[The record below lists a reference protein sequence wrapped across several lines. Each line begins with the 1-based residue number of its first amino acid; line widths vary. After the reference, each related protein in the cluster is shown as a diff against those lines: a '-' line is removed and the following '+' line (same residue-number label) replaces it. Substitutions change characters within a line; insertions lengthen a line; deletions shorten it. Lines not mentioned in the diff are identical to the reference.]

1 MEQAKVS
8 LAHSLNALWNIL
20 QLRWGGSHQPGTG
33 CKFLLTG
40 VYQHDKM
47 RIGRIEHPC
56 VKRGGPE
63 LLETTAYTLPSV
75 CLLGGMTGKGFSHE
89 TVHDCEYAG
98 FIYVSGHCMLN
109 LYFLSQLH
117 FHQVFRFTAAALS
130 VCCFVWL
137 CVSWPKQRAFLDVHH
152 SLIST
157 VRWLNGGRCGLN
169 GLKASLPQVTCQ
181 VIHFI

>member
-1 MEQAKVS
+1 
-8 LAHSLNALWNIL
+8 
-20 QLRWGGSHQPGTG
+20 
-33 CKFLLTG
+33 
-40 VYQHDKM
+40 M

-56 VKRGGPE
+56 VKGGGPE

-75 CLLGGMTGKGFSHE
+75 CLLGGMTSKGFSHE
-89 TVHDCEYAG
+89 TVQQ
-98 FIYVSGHCMLN
+98 ILSVSGHCMLN
-109 LYFLSQLH
+109 LYFLSLLH
-117 FHQVFRFTAAALS
+117 FHQVFRFTVAALS

-137 CVSWPKQRAFLDVHH
+137 CVSRPKQRAFLDVHH

-157 VRWLNGGRCGLN
+157 VRWLNGGRCRLN